1 MTEQNPTAPITQDVL
16 TIPRKL
22 PEGGRMNIVGLTRD
36 QLREAL
42 IAAGTPEKQA
52 KMRLGQV
59 WQWIYHW
66 GVRDFADMTNL
77 AKDYRALLAEKF
89 EIALPEVVTRQ
100 VSADGTRKYL
110 LRIAGGHE
118 VEMVYI
124 PEENR
129 GTLCVS
135 SQVGCTLTCSF
146 CHTGTQKLVRNLT
159 AGEIVGQLML
169 ARDDLGEWPEQGAP
183 KDETRLISNVVLMG
197 MGEPL
202 YNFENVRDAM
212 KVVMD
217 NEGLTLSRRR
227 ITLSTSG
234 VVPEIARAAEE
245 IGCLLAVS
253 FHATTDEV
261 RDRLVPINKRWNIET
276 LLNTLRDYPRLSNS
290 ERITFEYVMLKGVN
304 DSDADARRLVKLIRG
319 IPAKINLIPFNE
331 WPGAPYERSDWERIE
346 AFADIIY
353 KAGYASPIRTPRGE
367 DIMAACGQLKSA
379 TERSPQEPGRDR
391 CRGRTGLSPRLV
403 RHLVCISTPSTTKSC
418 VFDVTMP
425 LPRAYKM
432 RTRTRTGLHDRR
444 RAATG
449 RIRRR
454 FHQGS
459 QRVGGCSE
467 TAGNVYRRYRR
478 RLRPAPHGL

>member
-1 MTEQNPTAPITQDVL
+1 MSAPITQDVL

-22 PEGGRMNIVGLTRD
+22 PETGRTNIVGLTRD
-36 QLREAL
+36 ELRDAL

-52 KMRLGQV
+52 RMRVGQV

-66 GVRDFADMTNL
+66 GVRDFAQMTNL
-77 AKDYRALLAEKF
+77 AKEYRALLAEKF
-89 EIALPEVVTRQ
+89 EISIPEIVTRQ

-118 VEMVYI
+118 VEAVYI
-124 PEENR
+124 PEEGR

-159 AGEIVGQLML
+159 AAEIVGQLL
-169 ARDDLGEWPEQGAP
+169 VARDDLGEWPQPGAP
-183 KDETRLISNVVLMG
+183 KDETRLVSNMVLMG

-202 YNFENVRDAM
+202 YNFESVRNAM
-212 KVVMD
+212 LVVMD
-217 NEGLTLSRRR
+217 GEGLSLSRRR

-234 VVPEIARAAEE
+234 VVPEIARTAEE

-261 RDRLVPINKRWNIET
+261 RDKLVPINKRWNIQT
-276 LLNTLRDYPRLSNS
+276 LLDALREYPWLSNS
-290 ERITFEYVMLKGVN
+290 ERITFEYVMLDGVN
-304 DSDADARRLVKLIRG
+304 DSDEDARRLVKLIRG

-331 WPGAPYERSDWERIE
+331 WPGAPYKRSSWERIE
-346 AFADIIY
+346 AFADIVY

-379 TERSPQEPGRDR
+379 TERGR
-391 CRGRTGLSPRLV
+391 
-403 RHLVCISTPSTTKSC
+403 KSK
-418 VFDVTMP
+418 
-425 LPRAYKM
+425 AQI
-432 RTRTRTGLHDRR
+432 
-444 RAATG
+444 AA
-449 RIRRR
+449 
-454 FHQGS
+454 
-459 QRVGGCSE
+459 E
-467 TAGNVYRRYRR
+467 AAG
-478 RLRPAPHGL
+478 

>member
-1 MTEQNPTAPITQDVL
+1 MTDQTPSAVIPSAPITQDVMTL
-16 TIPRKL
+16 PRKL
-22 PEGGRMNIVGLTRD
+22 PQTDRINLVGLTRD
-36 QLREAL
+36 QLRDAL
-42 IAAGTPEKQA
+42 IAAGTPERQA
-52 KMRLGQV
+52 KMRVGQV

-77 AKDYRALLAEKF
+77 AKDYRALLAQHF
-89 EIALPEVVTRQ
+89 TIALPELVTRQ
-100 VSADGTRKYL
+100 VSSDGTRKYL
-110 LRIAGGHE
+110 VRIAGGHE
-118 VEMVYI
+118 VEVVYI
-124 PEENR
+124 PEEGR

-169 ARDDLGEWPEQGAP
+169 ARDDLGEWPVQGAP
-183 KDETRLISNVVLMG
+183 EDETRLVSNVVLMG

-217 NEGLTLSRRR
+217 GEGLSLSRRR

-234 VVPEIARAAEE
+234 VVPEIARTAEE

-261 RDRLVPINKRWNIET
+261 RDRLVPINKRWNIAT
-276 LLNTLRDYPRLSNS
+276 LLDALRDYPRLTNS
-290 ERITFEYVMLKGVN
+290 ERITFEYVMLDGVN
-304 DSDADARRLVKLIRG
+304 DTDADARRLVKLIQG

-331 WPGAPYERSDWERIE
+331 WPGAPYKRSSPERIR

-379 TERSPQEPGRDR
+379 TERGR
-391 CRGRTGLSPRLV
+391 
-403 RHLVCISTPSTTKSC
+403 KS
-418 VFDVTMP
+418 
-425 LPRAYKM
+425 
-432 RTRTRTGLHDRR
+432 
-444 RAATG
+444 AAQ
-449 RIRRR
+449 IAA
-454 FHQGS
+454 
-459 QRVGGCSE
+459 E
-467 TAGNVYRRYRR
+467 TA
-478 RLRPAPHGL
+478 AS